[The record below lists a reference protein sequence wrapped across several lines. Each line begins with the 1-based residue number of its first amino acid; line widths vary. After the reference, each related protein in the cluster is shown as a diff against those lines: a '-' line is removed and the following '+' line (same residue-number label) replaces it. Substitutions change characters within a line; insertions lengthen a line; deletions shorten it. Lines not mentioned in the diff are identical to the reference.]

1 MTILPPNID
10 QRTANDIAL
19 KVRDL
24 IKVYAPD
31 WKEFD
36 PVTGQPTG
44 VSGALIGIFARFAE
58 ITIQRLNQTPQ
69 KNFLAFLDLLGASL
83 LAPQPARVPL
93 TFFLAAGSAVDGL
106 VPAGT
111 QAAAPPLEG
120 EKDPVIF
127 ETERELVV
135 TAAQLASLFARD
147 PEQDKYGDD
156 SAIIASP
163 AATGVPIFQ
172 GLKRIEHILYIGH
185 NRLLGF
191 PQINNLRLTFTL
203 ATLPPSEGGL
213 DARTLKWEFWDGTQ
227 WQDRTPTPLNDPTSG
242 LQLSGTIDFG
252 STDAIPASTI
262 NLVENRWLRCRLLT
276 PITQSSERQHNMI
289 RAAHLPQIQ
298 AIQMSGVVNRTGL
311 TGEQAFTNLLPV
323 DLTKGFLPFGE
334 KPKFSDTFY
343 LTHRESLSAAGAL
356 ITLTIDVA
364 NPVPVS
370 APPPP
375 PPSNDLRLVWEVW
388 NGSKWI
394 EMGTSTPTGEQTP
407 AANEFDDTTNA
418 LTKSGF
424 VRFRLPTAIASTIVN
439 GVENFW
445 LRVRIAS
452 GNYGVEARYDEV
464 TPTPENPTGFNFVAA
479 TFRPPILNSIKVGYN
494 LNPVGAPEA
503 VQTFNNFLYRRELL
517 TSTFAPFTPVEDVKP
532 AFYLGFTLPPNRT
545 TFPNRTISLFAA
557 VAGLRYGELAAPIS
571 PESSKRFGAPASAVS
586 HQFLVTNASAGQA
599 TFTFG
604 AFGGRWLPASA
615 PPLAITLEAEE
626 SKEIQVQVTVPLATP
641 LGTSDRRFLKLEIS
655 TEPDVEY
662 AADLVTIAGLEAVQG
677 ERLRLVWEYWNGRGW
692 SVLTVRDETEN
703 FTRPGLIEFLAPRDF
718 ASHEEFGQPSRYWL
732 RVRWEKGEFA
742 LAPRLRR
749 MLLNTTMAAQTVT
762 LRNEIL
768 GSSDGSSGQKFRTT
782 QSPVLPG
789 PRLEVREPE
798 MPSAAELEVITR
810 EEGEDAIT
818 IISDAAGRPKEIW
831 VRWHEAPDFYASGT
845 RSRHYVIDHLAGEI
859 RFGDGLN
866 GLIPPIGAG
875 NIRLARYQIG
885 GGKVGNRAEGTIVQL
900 KTTVPYVDKVINT
913 EAAAGG
919 ADAETTDSLITRSP
933 RTIRHGGRAITVED
947 YEDLAMLASPAVA
960 RAKCVPLRDLVEDPL
975 GEQPKTLGEV
985 SVIIVPRSTE
995 AKPLPSLELLSRVQD
1010 YLEAQSIPTSHVS
1023 VVGPLYVRVDV
1034 TLEISL
1040 VSLEGA
1046 TAVEQAIQQRL
1057 AGFLHPLTG
1066 GLDGAGWDFGRKPHR
1081 SDMYALIEAVPG
1093 VDHIRSLSILETDD
1107 QLGVSATRRFL
1118 VFSGTHTISFVFE
1131 EE

>member
-1 MTILPPNID
+1 MTILPPTID

-44 VSGALIGIFARFAE
+44 VSGALIGIFARLAE

-83 LAPQPARVPL
+83 LPPQPARVPL

-106 VPAGT
+106 APAGT

-120 EKDPVIF
+120 EKKPVIF
-127 ETERELVV
+127 ETEHELIV
-135 TAAQLASLFARD
+135 TAAQLASLFVRD

-163 AATGVPIFQ
+163 AAAGAPIFQ
-172 GLKRIEHILYIGH
+172 GLNRIEHILYIGH
-185 NRLLGF
+185 NQLLGF
-191 PQINNLRLTFTL
+191 PQINNLRLIFTL
-203 ATLPPSEGGL
+203 ATLPVSPL
-213 DARTLKWEFWDGTQ
+213 DDRTLRWEFWDGTQ
-227 WQDRTPTPLNDPTSG
+227 WQDRTPLPGNDSTNS
-242 LQLSGTIDFG
+242 LKQSGTIDFG
-252 STDAIPASTI
+252 STEEIPASAI

-276 PITQSSERQHNMI
+276 PITQASERQHNMI
-289 RAAHLPQIQ
+289 RATHLPQIQ
-298 AIQMSGVVNRTGL
+298 AIQMRVVVNRTSL
-311 TGEQAFTNLLPV
+311 NGEQAFTNLLPV

-343 LTHRESLSAAGAL
+343 LSHREALSTASAL
-356 ITLTIDVA
+356 ITLPIEVA
-364 NPVPVS
+364 NPLPG

-375 PPSNDLRLVWEVW
+375 PPPSTDLRLVWEVW
-388 NGSKWI
+388 DGSKWV
-394 EMGTSTPTGEQTP
+394 EMGRSTPTGPQQP
-407 AANEFDDTTNA
+407 IANEFGDSTNA
-418 LTKSGF
+418 LTRSGE
-424 VRFRLPTAIASTIVN
+424 VRFRLPAAIASTIVN
-439 GVENFW
+439 GVDNYWF
-445 LRVRIAS
+445 RVRIAA
-452 GNYGVEARYDEV
+452 GNYGVEARYESV

-479 TFRPPILNSIKVGYN
+479 TFRPPILNSIRVGYN
-494 LNPVGAPEA
+494 LTRQEAPEA
-503 VQTFNNFLYRRELL
+503 ALPFNNFLYRSELL
-517 TSTFAPFTPVEDVKP
+517 TSTFAPFTPVEDVNP

-545 TFPNRTISLFAA
+545 AFPNRTISLYAA
-557 VAGLRYGELAAPIS
+557 VAGLKYGEQAVPIS

-586 HQFLVTNASAGQA
+586 HEFLVTNASAGSA

-604 AFGGRWLPASA
+604 AFGGRWAPASA
-615 PPLAITLEAEE
+615 PPLAITLAAGE
-626 SKEIQVQVTVPLATP
+626 SQEVAVQVTVPPATP

-655 TEPDVEY
+655 TEPGVEY
-662 AADLVTIAGLEAVQG
+662 AADLVTIAGLEAVQE
-677 ERLRLVWEYWNGRGW
+677 ERLRLVWEYWNGRQWAG
-692 SVLTVRDETEN
+692 LTVLDETEN
-703 FTRPGLIEFLAPRDF
+703 FTRPGLIEFLAPSDF
-718 ASHEEFGQPSRYWL
+718 ASHEEFGQPPRYWL
-732 RVRWEKGEFA
+732 RVRWERGEFA
-742 LAPRLRR
+742 LTARLRR
-749 MLLNTTMAAQTVT
+749 MLLNTTMASQTVT

-768 GSSDGSSGQKFRTT
+768 GSSDGSSEQKFRTT

-818 IISDAAGRPKEIW
+818 IIPDAAGRPKDIW
-831 VRWHEAPDFYASGT
+831 VRWHEAPDFYASVP
-845 RSRHYVIDHLAGEI
+845 RSRHYVIDHLTGEI

-900 KTTVPYVDKVINT
+900 KTTVPYVDKVTNT
-913 EAAAGG
+913 EASAGG
-919 ADAETTDSLITRSP
+919 ADAETIDSLIMRSP

-947 YEDLAMLASPAVA
+947 YEDLAMLASPDVA
-960 RAKCVPLRDLVEDPL
+960 RSKSIPLRNLVEDPL

-1023 VVGPLYVRVDV
+1023 VVGPLYIRVDV

-1057 AGFLHPLTG
+1057 AVFLHPLTG
-1066 GLDGAGWDFGRKPHR
+1066 GLDGAGWDFGRRPHR
-1081 SDMYALIEAVPG
+1081 SDLYALIEAVPG
-1093 VDHIRSLSILETDD
+1093 VDHIRSLSILEDED
-1107 QLGVSATRRFL
+1107 QPGVSDTGRFL